1 MKRKLAE
8 TATHAVTHIRLG
20 DANRCKLDALDAIT
34 VEYMALC
41 QQYAR
46 HFCTLGKADKFAAP
60 LFDTRLSQ
68 RWQRVAIQQAAGCAQ
83 SWLTNR
89 QNHARE
95 YQQRQAYYEAQTA
108 QFPTT
113 PHKVPVWTEPELPTL
128 KNVCLQANINVVE
141 TVESASEAAMQ
152 LASAQ
157 GTTFDFWLQIA
168 TLTPRRPLY
177 LPVKLATYHR
187 KKLAGKTL
195 NTSTTLNRRPDGS
208 WWLTMTFDEVV
219 KPQLTH
225 TVVGVDVG
233 IANFLTTST
242 GKRYGSFQG
251 NLARRHRLDRTK
263 RQCKAQL
270 RACLKKKEAEKLPS
284 TSSAS
289 GARLTRHIRQSINR
303 SVNQCFEDHPHCT
316 LALEQLSVAGM
327 RFKARA
333 MNAYLYASNL
343 AHIPK
348 QIEWGAAKRGLPVV
362 FVNPAYSSQEC
373 SHCHYVSRE
382 NRPNQ
387 QTFCCVVCGHQSH
400 ADTNASRNLACR
412 AEDEALRQCRTL
424 EEVKAL
430 LLARHQ
436 KWRDGCP

>member
-1 MKRKLAE
+1 MKRKQSE

-41 QQYAR
+41 QQYVH
-46 HFCTLGKADKFAAP
+46 HFCILGKVDKFATP
-60 LFDTRLSQ
+60 LFDSLLSQ

-89 QNHARE
+89 ENHARE
-95 YQQRQAYYEAQTA
+95 YERRQAYYEAQKA

-113 PHKVPVWTEPELPTL
+113 PHKVPVWTEPELPT
-128 KNVCLQANINVVE
+128 
-141 TVESASEAAMQ
+141 
-152 LASAQ
+152 
-157 GTTFDFWLQIA
+157 
-168 TLTPRRPLY
+168 
-177 LPVKLATYHR
+177 
-187 KKLAGKTL
+187 
-195 NTSTTLNRRPDGS
+195 
-208 WWLTMTFDEVV
+208 
-219 KPQLTH
+219 
-225 TVVGVDVG
+225 
-233 IANFLTTST
+233 
-242 GKRYGSFQG
+242 
-251 NLARRHRLDRTK
+251 
-263 RQCKAQL
+263 
-270 RACLKKKEAEKLPS
+270 
-284 TSSAS
+284 SSAS
-289 GARLTRHIRQSINR
+289 GARLTRHVKQSINR
-303 SVNQCFEDHPHCT
+303 AVNQCFEDHPHCT
-316 LALEQLSVAGM
+316 FALEQLSVAGM

-348 QIEWGAAKRGLPVV
+348 QIEWGAKKRGLPVV

-373 SHCHYVSRE
+373 NRCHYVSRE

-436 KWRDGCP
+436 K